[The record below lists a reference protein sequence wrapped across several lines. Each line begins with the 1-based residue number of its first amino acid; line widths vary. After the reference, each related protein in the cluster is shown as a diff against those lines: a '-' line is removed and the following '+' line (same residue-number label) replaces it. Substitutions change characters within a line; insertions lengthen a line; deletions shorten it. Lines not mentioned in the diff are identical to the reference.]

1 MNRCIGVINRIEEY
15 TLSLMLLQMGLAGFL
30 QVVMRYAFSTA
41 ITWLDEFVHF
51 EVVMLTFFGAGLGV
65 KYGTHICVDIVKNK
79 VKGLAYDL
87 LDVANHLVVLTY
99 VVIVLYFGIR
109 LISMMTGLV
118 QYTPTLR
125 IPKHYLYVLVW
136 LGYVVIGLR
145 TVIQLYKSL
154 LKLFAKRS

>member
-1 MNRCIGVINRIEEY
+1 MNRFIGVINRIEEY

-65 KYGTHICVDIVKNK
+65 KYGVHICVDVVKNR
-79 VKGLAYDL
+79 VRGLAYDL
-87 LDVANHLVVLTY
+87 LDAASHVVVLIY
-99 VVIVLYFGIR
+99 VVIVLYFGMI

-125 IPKHYLYVLVW
+125 LPKHYLYALVW
-136 LGYVVIGLR
+136 LGYVVIGFR
-145 TVIQLYKSL
+145 TAIQLYKSL
-154 LKLFAKRS
+154 GRLFAKRS